1 MFYCELCPRRCR
13 VPRAETGHGFCGMG
27 ERPVVARAALHFDE
41 EPCISGSRGSG
52 AVFFSGCT
60 LGCVYCQ
67 NWSISHERFGRE
79 LAPGELR
86 QIFDRLIEE
95 EAHNINLVTGTPF
108 VRAILEA
115 IEERPMPV
123 PVVWN
128 TSGYERLETLK
139 TLRGRVQVYLPD
151 LKYLDVSGARDYS
164 LAPDYPEVAQKA
176 LREMARQVGEPVF
189 DEEDVM
195 VRGMIVRHLILP
207 GRVKQSLRV
216 LDWIHDNLPEGTY
229 VSLMAQYLPCG
240 RAKDMP
246 PLNRRITQQEYDQV
260 VDHLI
265 ALGMENGFAQELSS
279 ASETYIPPFDLTGV
293 GESTPER

>member
-1 MFYCELCPRRCR
+1 MFYCELCPRKCR
-13 VPRAETGHGFCGMG
+13 APRGETGHGFCGMG

-52 AVFFSGCT
+52 AIFFSGCT

-67 NWSISHERFGRE
+67 NWQISHEHFGRE
-79 LAPGELR
+79 LQPGELR
-86 QIFDRLIEE
+86 RLFDRLIGE

-108 VRAILEA
+108 TRAILEA
-115 IEERPMPV
+115 IEEKPMPV

-128 TSGYERLETLK
+128 SSGYERLETLK
-139 TLRGRVQVYLPD
+139 MLRGRVQVYLPD
-151 LKYLDVSGARDYS
+151 LKYLDVPGARDYS
-164 LAPDYPEVAQKA
+164 LAPDYPEVAKKA

-207 GRVKQSLRV
+207 GRVRQSLRV

-240 RAKDMP
+240 KAKKMP
-246 PLNRRITQQEYDQV
+246 PLDRRITQQEYDQV

-279 ASETYIPPFDLTGV
+279 ASESYIPPFDLTGLD
-293 GESTPER
+293 

>member
-1 MFYCELCPRRCR
+1 MFYCELCPRKCR
-13 VPRAETGHGFCGMG
+13 APRGETGHGFCGMG

-52 AVFFSGCT
+52 AIFFSGCT

-67 NWSISHERFGRE
+67 NWQISHEHFGRE
-79 LAPGELR
+79 LQPGELR
-86 QIFDRLIEE
+86 RLFDRLIGE

-108 VRAILEA
+108 TRAILEA
-115 IEERPMPV
+115 IEEKPMPV

-128 TSGYERLETLK
+128 SSGYERLETLK
-139 TLRGRVQVYLPD
+139 MLRGRVQVYLPD
-151 LKYLDVSGARDYS
+151 LKYLDVPGARDYS
-164 LAPDYPEVAQKA
+164 LAPDYPEVAKKA
-176 LREMARQVGEPVF
+176 LREMARQVGEPIF

-207 GRVKQSLRV
+207 GRVRQSLRV

-240 RAKDMP
+240 KAKKMP
-246 PLNRRITQQEYDQV
+246 PLDRRITQQEYDQV

-279 ASETYIPPFDLTGV
+279 ASESYIPPFDLTGLD
-293 GESTPER
+293 

>member
-13 VPRAETGHGFCGMG
+13 APRGETGRGFCGLG
-27 ERPVVARAALHFDE
+27 ENPVVARAALHFDE

-67 NWSISHERFGRE
+67 NWRISHERFGRE
-79 LAPGELR
+79 LKKGELR
-86 QIFDRLIEE
+86 QVFDRLIED

-108 VRAILEA
+108 TRAIIEA
-115 IEERPMPV
+115 IEEKPMPV

-128 TSGYERLETLK
+128 SSGYERLETLK
-139 TLRGRVQVYLPD
+139 MLRGRVQVYLPD
-151 LKYLDVSGARDYS
+151 LKYLDVTGAREYS
-164 LAPDYPEVAQKA
+164 QAADYPEAAKKA

-207 GRVKQSLRV
+207 GRVRQSMRV

-246 PLNRRITQQEYDQV
+246 PLDRRITQAEYDQV
-260 VDHLI
+260 VDHMI
-265 ALGMENGFAQELSS
+265 GLGMENGFAQELSS
-279 ASETYIPPFDLTGV
+279 ASEVFIPPFDLTGV
-293 GESTPER
+293 GSAD

>member
-1 MFYCELCPRRCR
+1 MFYCELCPRKCR
-13 VPRAETGHGFCGMG
+13 APRGETGHGFCGMG

-52 AVFFSGCT
+52 AIFFSGCT

-67 NWSISHERFGRE
+67 NWQISHERFGRE
-79 LAPGELR
+79 LQPGELR
-86 QIFDRLIEE
+86 RLFDRLIGE

-108 VRAILEA
+108 TRAILEA
-115 IEERPMPV
+115 IEEKPMPV

-128 TSGYERLETLK
+128 SSGYERLETLK
-139 TLRGRVQVYLPD
+139 MLRGRVQVYLPD
-151 LKYLDVSGARDYS
+151 LKYLDVPGARDYS
-164 LAPDYPEVAQKA
+164 LAPDYPEVAKKA

-207 GRVKQSLRV
+207 GRVRQSLRV

-240 RAKDMP
+240 KAKEMP
-246 PLNRRITQQEYDQV
+246 PLDRRITQQEYDQV

-279 ASETYIPPFDLTGV
+279 ASESYSPPFDLTGLD
-293 GESTPER
+293 

>member
-1 MFYCELCPRRCR
+1 MFYCELCPRKCR
-13 VPRAETGHGFCGMG
+13 APRGETGHGFCGMG

-52 AVFFSGCT
+52 AIFFSGCT

-67 NWSISHERFGRE
+67 NWQISHEHFGRE
-79 LAPGELR
+79 LQPGELR
-86 QIFDRLIEE
+86 RLFDRLIGE

-108 VRAILEA
+108 TRAILEA
-115 IEERPMPV
+115 IEEKPMPV

-128 TSGYERLETLK
+128 SSGYERLETLK
-139 TLRGRVQVYLPD
+139 MLRGRVQVYLPD
-151 LKYLDVSGARDYS
+151 LKYLDVPGARDYS
-164 LAPDYPEVAQKA
+164 LAPDYPEVAKKA
-176 LREMARQVGEPVF
+176 LREMARQVGEPIF

-207 GRVKQSLRV
+207 GRVRQSLRV

-240 RAKDMP
+240 KAKEMP
-246 PLNRRITQQEYDQV
+246 PLDRRITQQEYDQV

-279 ASETYIPPFDLTGV
+279 ASESYIPPFDLTGLD
-293 GESTPER
+293 

>member
-1 MFYCELCPRRCR
+1 MFYCELCPRKCR
-13 VPRAETGHGFCGMG
+13 APRGETGHGFCGMG

-52 AVFFSGCT
+52 AIFFSGCT

-67 NWSISHERFGRE
+67 NWQISHERFGRE
-79 LAPGELR
+79 LQPGELR
-86 QIFDRLIEE
+86 RLFDRLIGE

-108 VRAILEA
+108 TRAILEA
-115 IEERPMPV
+115 IEEKPMPV

-128 TSGYERLETLK
+128 SSGYERLETLK
-139 TLRGRVQVYLPD
+139 MLRGRVQVYLPD

-164 LAPDYPEVAQKA
+164 LAPDYPEVAKKA

-207 GRVKQSLRV
+207 GRVRQSLRV

-240 RAKDMP
+240 KAKEMP
-246 PLNRRITQQEYDQV
+246 PLDRRITQQEYDQV

-279 ASETYIPPFDLTGV
+279 ASESYIPPFDLTGLD
-293 GESTPER
+293 

>member
-1 MFYCELCPRRCR
+1 MFYCELCPRKCR
-13 VPRAETGHGFCGMG
+13 APRGETGHGFCGMG

-52 AVFFSGCT
+52 AIFFSGCT

-67 NWSISHERFGRE
+67 NWQISHERFGRE
-79 LAPGELR
+79 LQPGELR
-86 QIFDRLIEE
+86 RLFDRLIGE

-108 VRAILEA
+108 TRAILEA
-115 IEERPMPV
+115 IEEKPMPV

-128 TSGYERLETLK
+128 SSGYERLETLK
-139 TLRGRVQVYLPD
+139 MLRGRVQVYLPD
-151 LKYLDVSGARDYS
+151 LKYLDVPGAREYS
-164 LAPDYPEVAQKA
+164 LAPDYPEVAKKA
-176 LREMARQVGEPVF
+176 LREMARQVGEPIF

-207 GRVKQSLRV
+207 GRVRQSLRV
-216 LDWIHDNLPEGTY
+216 LDWIHENLPEGTY

-240 RAKDMP
+240 KAKKMP
-246 PLNRRITQQEYDQV
+246 PLDRRITQQEYDQV

-279 ASETYIPPFDLTGV
+279 ASESYIPPFDLTGLD
-293 GESTPER
+293 

>member
-1 MFYCELCPRRCR
+1 MFYCELCPRKCR
-13 VPRAETGHGFCGMG
+13 APRGETGRGFCGMG

-52 AVFFSGCT
+52 AIFFSGCT

-67 NWSISHERFGRE
+67 NWKISHERFGRE

-86 QIFDRLIEE
+86 GLFDRLIEE

-108 VRAILEA
+108 TRAILEA
-115 IEERPMPV
+115 IEEKPMPV

-128 TSGYERLETLK
+128 SSGYERLETLK
-139 TLRGRVQVYLPD
+139 MLRGKVQIYLPD
-151 LKYLDVSGARDYS
+151 LKYLDVPGARDYS
-164 LAPDYPEVAQKA
+164 LAPDYPEVAKKA

-207 GRVKQSLRV
+207 GRVRQSLRV

-246 PLNRRITQQEYDQV
+246 PLDRRITQQEYDQV

-293 GESTPER
+293 E

>member
-1 MFYCELCPRRCR
+1 
-13 VPRAETGHGFCGMG
+13 MG

-52 AVFFSGCT
+52 AIFFSGCT

-67 NWSISHERFGRE
+67 NWQISHERFGRE
-79 LAPGELR
+79 LQPGELR
-86 QIFDRLIEE
+86 RLFDRLIGE

-108 VRAILEA
+108 TRAILEA
-115 IEERPMPV
+115 IEEKPMPV

-128 TSGYERLETLK
+128 SSGYERLETLK
-139 TLRGRVQVYLPD
+139 MLRGRVQVYLPD
-151 LKYLDVSGARDYS
+151 LKYLDVPGARDYS
-164 LAPDYPEVAQKA
+164 LAPDYPEVAKKA
-176 LREMARQVGEPVF
+176 LREMARQVGEPIF

-207 GRVKQSLRV
+207 GRVRQSLRV

-240 RAKDMP
+240 KAKEMP
-246 PLNRRITQQEYDQV
+246 PLDRRITQQEYDQV

-279 ASETYIPPFDLTGV
+279 ASESYIPPFDLTGLD
-293 GESTPER
+293 

>member
-1 MFYCELCPRRCR
+1 MFYCELCPRKCR
-13 VPRAETGHGFCGMG
+13 APRGETGRGFCGMG

-52 AVFFSGCT
+52 AIFFSGCT

-67 NWSISHERFGRE
+67 NWKISHERFGRE

-86 QIFDRLIEE
+86 GLFDRLIEE

-108 VRAILEA
+108 TRAILEA
-115 IEERPMPV
+115 IEEKPMPV

-128 TSGYERLETLK
+128 SSGYERLETLK
-139 TLRGRVQVYLPD
+139 MLRGKVQVYLPD
-151 LKYLDVSGARDYS
+151 LKYLDVPGARDYS
-164 LAPDYPEVAQKA
+164 LAPDYPEVAKKA

-207 GRVKQSLRV
+207 GRVRQSLRV

-246 PLNRRITQQEYDQV
+246 PLDRRITQQEYDQV

-293 GESTPER
+293 E

>member
-1 MFYCELCPRRCR
+1 MFYCELCPRKCR
-13 VPRAETGHGFCGMG
+13 APRGETGHGFCGMG

-52 AVFFSGCT
+52 AIFFSGCT

-67 NWSISHERFGRE
+67 NWQISHERFGRE
-79 LAPGELR
+79 LQPGELR
-86 QIFDRLIEE
+86 RLFDRLIGE

-108 VRAILEA
+108 TRAILEA
-115 IEERPMPV
+115 IEEKPMPV

-128 TSGYERLETLK
+128 SSGYERLETLK
-139 TLRGRVQVYLPD
+139 MLRGRVQVYLPD
-151 LKYLDVSGARDYS
+151 LKYLDVPGARDYS
-164 LAPDYPEVAQKA
+164 LAPDYPEVAKKA
-176 LREMARQVGEPVF
+176 LREMARQVGEPIF

-207 GRVKQSLRV
+207 GRVRQSLRV

-240 RAKDMP
+240 KAKEMP
-246 PLNRRITQQEYDQV
+246 PLDRRITQQEYDQV

-279 ASETYIPPFDLTGV
+279 ASESYIPPFDLTGLD
-293 GESTPER
+293 

>member
-1 MFYCELCPRRCR
+1 MFYCELCPRKCR
-13 VPRAETGHGFCGMG
+13 APRGETGHGFCGMG

-52 AVFFSGCT
+52 AIFFSGCT

-67 NWSISHERFGRE
+67 NWQISHERFGRE
-79 LAPGELR
+79 LQPGELR
-86 QIFDRLIEE
+86 RLFDRLIGE

-108 VRAILEA
+108 TRAILEA
-115 IEERPMPV
+115 IEEKPMPV

-128 TSGYERLETLK
+128 SSGYERLETLK
-139 TLRGRVQVYLPD
+139 MLRGRVQVYLPD
-151 LKYLDVSGARDYS
+151 LKYLDVPGARDYS
-164 LAPDYPEVAQKA
+164 LAPDYPEVAKKA

-207 GRVKQSLRV
+207 GRVRQSLRV

-240 RAKDMP
+240 KAKKMP
-246 PLNRRITQQEYDQV
+246 PLDRRITQQEYDQV

-279 ASETYIPPFDLTGV
+279 ASESYIPPFDLTGLD
-293 GESTPER
+293 

>member
-1 MFYCELCPRRCR
+1 MFYCELCPRKCR
-13 VPRAETGHGFCGMG
+13 APRGETGHGFCGMG

-52 AVFFSGCT
+52 AIFFSGCT

-67 NWSISHERFGRE
+67 NWQISHEHFGRE
-79 LAPGELR
+79 LQPGELR
-86 QIFDRLIEE
+86 RLFDRLIGE

-108 VRAILEA
+108 TRAILEA
-115 IEERPMPV
+115 IEEKPMPV

-128 TSGYERLETLK
+128 SSGYERLETLK
-139 TLRGRVQVYLPD
+139 MLRGRVQVYLPD
-151 LKYLDVSGARDYS
+151 LKYLDVPGAREYS
-164 LAPDYPEVAQKA
+164 LAPDYPEVAKKA
-176 LREMARQVGEPVF
+176 LREMARQVGEPIF

-207 GRVKQSLRV
+207 GRVRQSLRV

-240 RAKDMP
+240 KAKEMP
-246 PLNRRITQQEYDQV
+246 PLDRRITQQEYDQV

-279 ASETYIPPFDLTGV
+279 ASESYIPPFDLTGLD
-293 GESTPER
+293 